1 MKKSAASKIVLSVL
15 AFLALLS
22 SCDSGGGGGG
32 SSGGGISTGSAD
44 VKITIPKSTSSDINI
59 LGDFQISDTDNFYY
73 EIYYSKPNGS
83 SESEHKYTNAG
94 ADEPVTFSNV
104 KYDTYTFFLKIWVDS
119 RKQTVLATIPK
130 EVAVSAQNNTVVF
143 PDRSV
148 SEYKNWFFVSTAND
162 LSQAVT
168 KISSDTTYSESNKAI
183 ICLRDNIELPNYQ
196 SILASVS
203 SKAEVKYNGFKI
215 AEQLF
220 NVNIS
225 ESITGGTVTAS
236 PTKGASGDEIT
247 LTVQASEHYRFK
259 SLKKDGEELT
269 VNDDGTVT
277 FNMPASN
284 VNITAEFIPV
294 YTITYNLNGG
304 AAVADSGFSAS
315 AEYTEDDFMDGVY
328 TLPGKEKVSKEGYL
342 FYGWYEE
349 ADFSGNKV
357 TEIAIGNIGNKTF
370 YARWIDSIYVKSDG
384 VNTNDGL
391 TADTPVNAIQ
401 TAVTKIQGYAADLD
415 DRTFGWKIVVVGTLN
430 GTQIINNF
438 NSAASLEITGGESG
452 GILNGNGNTTHVL
465 SIDCAVPITIKN
477 LKITGGKIGYTETG
491 AGIYITSCSGGVTLG
506 EGCEV
511 TGNTALIPD
520 SIPTGYASGIGIYV
534 KNASLTLTD
543 NAKVTDNNIDS
554 SEYQSSVYHVYYG
567 GGIYASS
574 GSTVTISGSA
584 EVTGNYSSPGYGK
597 GVFVY
602 GTGNGDEMLF
612 LKDFAKVDEIYL
624 DGGNGYEGAPSN
636 LPKINVSGIASDSV
650 KICGRPLGFVSGYLL
665 LTGDGVSS
673 NYNKF
678 AVTGLFKIG
687 IDGNLAYKAN
697 EDISI
702 SDMEAIPN
710 AAWQTAAETKTFEEL
725 FGKRILFED
734 DVTETWKILCNIQKT
749 SGNLNADCY
758 RWGGESAYV
767 NDYYHLSGVGLT
779 VSPGYTITCSGET
792 LTIPADHIIM
802 D

>member
-1 MKKSAASKIVLSVL
+1 MEAAE
-15 AFLALLS
+15 AR
-22 SCDSGGGGGG
+22 GGGNSG
-32 SSGGGISTGSAD
+32 SSGSTSIS
-44 VKITIPKSTSSDINI
+44 ITIPKTSSADINL
-59 LGDFQISDTDNFYY
+59 LGDFGIDDTKDFYY
-73 EIYYSKPNGS
+73 EIYFTKGAW
-83 SESEHKYTNAG
+83 ESEHKEGSQGGTVN
-94 ADEPVTFSNV
+94 FSDV
-104 KYDTYTFFLKIWVDS
+104 KYDTYTFYLKIWVD
-119 RKQTVLATIPK
+119 RYKNAELDTIPK
-130 EVAVSAQNNTVVF
+130 VATVSASNNTVTF
-143 PDRSV
+143 PDMST
-148 SEYKNWFFVSTAND
+148 STYKNWYFVSNAND
-162 LSQAVT
+162 LGIAVNN
-168 KISSDTTYSESNKAI
+168 ISPETSGYSESNKAK
-183 ICLRDNIELPNYQ
+183 ICLRDNIEKVGWESL
-196 SILASVS
+196 LATIDG
-203 SKAEVKYNGFKI
+203 KYELLKNGFKI
-215 AEQLF
+215 EDVLF
-220 NVNIS
+220 DVTIDA
-225 ESITGGTVTAS
+225 SIVGGTVTAL
-236 PTKGASGDEIT
+236 PTKAAFGDT
-247 LTVQASEHYRFK
+247 VRLTVTPNETPQKYKFK
-259 SLKKDGEELT
+259 SLTFGSETPVSELPNDGICTFVMPSNDVT
-269 VNDDGTVT
+269 V
-277 FNMPASN
+277 
-284 VNITAEFIPV
+284 TAEFIPV
-294 YTITYNLNGG
+294 YTITYNLKEGS
-304 AAVADSGFSAS
+304 AVADSGFSDS
-315 AEYTEDDFMDGVY
+315 AEYTEENFTNGVY
-328 TLPGKEKVSKEGYL
+328 TLPGKEKVSKPGYL
-342 FYGWYEE
+342 FYGWYEDE
-349 ADFSGNKV
+349 NFSGSKV
-357 TEIAIGNIGNKTF
+357 TQINVSDIEDKIF
-370 YARWIDSIYVKSDG
+370 YARWIDSIYVKDG
-384 VNTNDGL
+384 GDSTKDGL
-391 TADTPVNAIQ
+391 TENTAVDAIA
-401 TAVTKIQGYAADLD
+401 TAVTKIQTYATALSD
-415 DRTFGWKIVVVGTLN
+415 TNFNWKIVVVGALN
-430 GTQIINNF
+430 GTQIIRNF
-438 NSAASLEITGGESG
+438 SSAASLEITGGESG

-567 GGIYASS
+567 GGIYAD
-574 GSTVTISGSA
+574 GSTVTLSGNA
-584 EVTGNYSSPGYGK
+584 EVTGNNSSPGYGK